1 MSLLS
6 WCEMDDSAWCTSVPG
21 ITMGDRRF
29 FCFSFFSFLF
39 ESIGRQGKS
48 PRETSAHV
56 VLQQKRKIHSQK
68 KNVVGIKTPVRGA
81 T

>member
-1 MSLLS
+1 MVHQRTRNYYGRQEVFL
-6 WCEMDDSAWCTSVPG
+6 
-21 ITMGDRRF
+21 F
-29 FCFSFFSFLF
+29 FLFSFLF